1 MDQHDFYRVFPIKEQ
16 SIRRVL
22 PITAYAVI
30 IASASA
36 SYRVGFAHM
45 SSECR
50 MFSLFNY
57 AVEPAHYTLFYMFF
71 NRYSP
76 GVYFVG
82 HKHTV

>member
-1 MDQHDFYRVFPIKEQ
+1 MDQHYFYKVKEQ
-16 SIRRVL
+16 SILMVL

-30 IASASA
+30 IASTST
-36 SYRVGFAHM
+36 SYRIGFAHM

-57 AVEPAHYTLFYMFF
+57 AIEPAHYTLVYMFY
-71 NRYSP
+71 NLYSP